1 MAMTNQSNDLVV
13 RIREHEG
20 AYLFPKTADALLKEA
35 ADEIERLNERLAKAL
50 GVWPESCNKTTL
62 ENVK

>member
-1 MAMTNQSNDLVV
+1 MSNQSTDLVV

-35 ADEIERLNERLAKAL
+35 ADEIERLRGRNARGDVMTAL
-50 GVWPESCNKTTL
+50 KETP
-62 ENVK
+62 

>member
-1 MAMTNQSNDLVV
+1 MRVVSNQSTDLVV

-35 ADEIERLNERLAKAL
+35 ADEIERLRGRNARGDVMTAL
-50 GVWPESCNKTTL
+50 KETP
-62 ENVK
+62 